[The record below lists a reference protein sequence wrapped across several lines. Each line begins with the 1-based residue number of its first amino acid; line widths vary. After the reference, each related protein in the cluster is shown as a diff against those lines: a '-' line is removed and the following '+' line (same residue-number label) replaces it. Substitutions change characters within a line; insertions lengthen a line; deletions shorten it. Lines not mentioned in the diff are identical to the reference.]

1 MPLRRFRSI
10 RSSQRR
16 NASDMRPFN
25 KRLDAKSW
33 WRIPLARDEAKS
45 LSRLTR
51 LLQSLYPVN
60 TGARRTCL
68 PCRED
73 VHHARAERHA
83 GAARDQR
90 RRDRSTIRD
99 HRHAA
104 AVAITAGADGVAS
117 SLRALLVADLPKRE
131 PRNAFLHH

>member
-25 KRLDAKSW
+25 KRLDAKVGGG
-33 WRIPLARDEAKS
+33 IPLARDEAES

-60 TGARRTCL
+60 TRPRRTSL
-68 PCRED
+68 PCREA
-73 VHHARAERHA
+73 VHRARAARHSVAARAHAERPA
-83 GAARDQR
+83 GAETG
-90 RRDRSTIRD
+90 S
-99 HRHAA
+99 
-104 AVAITAGADGVAS
+104 GA
-117 SLRALLVADLPKRE
+117 
-131 PRNAFLHH
+131 

>member
-25 KRLDAKSW
+25 KRLGAKVGGG
-33 WRIPLARDEAKS
+33 IPLARDEAKS

-60 TGARRTCL
+60 TG
-68 PCRED
+68 
-73 VHHARAERHA
+73 RAEPRCPA
-83 GAARDQR
+83 GKMF
-90 RRDRSTIRD
+90 
-99 HRHAA
+99 
-104 AVAITAGADGVAS
+104 TAQG
-117 SLRALLVADLPKRE
+117 PKDMPE
-131 PRNAFLHH
+131 PRELRRNDGLWMLLI

>member
-10 RSSQRR
+10 RSSPQRR

-25 KRLDAKSW
+25 KRLDAKVGGG
-33 WRIPLARDEAKS
+33 IPLARDEAKS

-68 PCRED
+68 PCQED
-73 VHHARAERHA
+73 AQHARAERHA
-83 GAARDQR
+83 GVVGAHHAPRSGLHRGLER
-90 RRDRSTIRD
+90 RELDL
-99 HRHAA
+99 
-104 AVAITAGADGVAS
+104 VE
-117 SLRALLVADLPKRE
+117 RALVDVDVDPWR
-131 PRNAFLHH
+131 